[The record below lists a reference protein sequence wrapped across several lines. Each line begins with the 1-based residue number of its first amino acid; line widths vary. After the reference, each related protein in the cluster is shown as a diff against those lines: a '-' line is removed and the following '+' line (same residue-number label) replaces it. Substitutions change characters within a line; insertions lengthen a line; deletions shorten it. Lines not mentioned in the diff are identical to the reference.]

1 MWVIQVRML
10 MPERSHKYVE
20 LKLWVSEN
28 TAISAHVSIYVSRKM
43 FGGFALDPDWG
54 AQGSYRPRPLLFK
67 RRGQR
72 LRAIEALE
80 TRAP

>member
-1 MWVIQVRML
+1 

-20 LKLWVSEN
+20 LKLWASEN
-28 TAISAHVSIYVSRKM
+28 DAISAHVSRDMSRKT
-43 FGGFALDPDWG
+43 FGGRGFAPAPDWG
-54 AQGSYRPRPLLFK
+54 AHIAPLFK

-72 LRAIEALE
+72 FLAIEALE